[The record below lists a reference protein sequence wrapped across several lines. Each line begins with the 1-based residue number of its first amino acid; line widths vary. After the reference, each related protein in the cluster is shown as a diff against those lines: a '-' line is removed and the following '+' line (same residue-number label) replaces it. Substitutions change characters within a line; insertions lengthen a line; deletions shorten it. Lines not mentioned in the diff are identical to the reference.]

1 MNIKMVFRTK
11 DQLNP
16 VHFNPEQWADVMQ
29 DAGIKYMIFTTKH
42 HDGFCTFDSKYTDF
56 SIAHGAFKTI
66 HAKTWLIMYL
76 MHSEKK
82 AS

>member
-1 MNIKMVFRTK
+1 
-11 DQLNP
+11 
-16 VHFNPEQWADVMQ
+16 MQ

-42 HDGFCTFDSKYTDF
+42 HDGSVPLTLNIQISPL
-56 SIAHGAFKTI
+56 HMEPLKTI